1 MQKKFHLSF
10 LFRATLSERT
20 DSPLRTKHD
29 GTRGLILLTPELGDY
44 RAIKHP
50 TFKII
55 AGEHIDFYCPPL
67 CHKNLM
73 VERNDKKIYT
83 GNYDRDRG
91 GRI

>member
-1 MQKKFHLSF
+1 MQKNFICPFCSGQLYLNERIVLS
-10 LFRATLSERT
+10 AQNMMVPE
-20 DSPLRTKHD
+20 
-29 GTRGLILLTPELGDY
+29 LILLTPELGDY

-55 AGEHIDFYCPPL
+55 AGEHIDFYCPL

-91 GRI
+91 RI